1 MLLSRADTMGRRT
14 GTIWLQAI
22 GAKLDAGKIFMVL
35 FVEFP
40 VGCLAVF
47 AAVIPAIQESA
58 S

>member
-1 MLLSRADTMGRRT
+1 MLLSR
-14 GTIWLQAI
+14 IWIQAI
-22 GAKLDAGKIFMVL
+22 GAKLDAGKILMML

-47 AAVIPAIQESA
+47 AAIVPSVQESA